1 MEVAI
6 QLDFFKTE
14 EQCEIEAL
22 SKLVSEVKA
31 SNDKV
36 RKRLFSENGRL
47 TKEII
52 ELRDRLEILERNIC
66 KGK

>member
-31 SNDKV
+31 SNDRV
-36 RKRLFSENGRL
+36 RKKLFADNGRL
-47 TKEII
+47 NKEIMD
-52 ELRDRLEILERNIC
+52 LRERLEIIERNIC
-66 KGK
+66 RK